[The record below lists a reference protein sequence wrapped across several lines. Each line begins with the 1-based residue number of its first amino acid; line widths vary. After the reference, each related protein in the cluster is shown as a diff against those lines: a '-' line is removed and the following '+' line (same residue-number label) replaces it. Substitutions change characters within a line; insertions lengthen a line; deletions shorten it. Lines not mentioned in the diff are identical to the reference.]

1 MKENTNKIILVNS
14 IIMMTRLVATTLCAL
29 FSTRFALKALGVTDF
44 GLFALVGNIITFVTI
59 FNTIMLST
67 SNRFISVAIGRNDI
81 QKANEQ
87 FNVNLMMHFFIA
99 LLTFFVGFILGNWY
113 IYNYVNFDGD
123 IEKAAMVFDF
133 SLIGSVISFIA
144 VPYNG
149 LLMAKEKFSVFS
161 VTEVLLHIIKTLI
174 AYSLIFYFT
183 EKLLWYALSQSVLAA
198 MPTFIY
204 YYYCRRHYP
213 EIVHFHFVSSWP
225 KYREVISFSSWVA
238 FGAFA
243 NIGQTQGAAILV
255 NAFFNTAMNAALGIA
270 NTIKM
275 FIMSIANNVSYPAM
289 PQITKS
295 YSAGNMKRSN
305 ELLIFSTKYTYL
317 VMLLVSAPVLAE
329 QEWLLSL
336 WLGNVPPYVST
347 FTTLI
352 IIDTLITSLNSGIS
366 TIIFASGKIRL
377 YQLSVNTLRLLAIVV
392 AYLMLKEGRT
402 ANYLFYTYICSSAL
416 ICIVTQWVLHH
427 TLNYD
432 NSILFKHSY
441 LPSLAVTLCVLPVIL
456 FGWDTMPMLHIIATV
471 LYAICVIYIL
481 GLSSAERYF
490 IQKNITSKV
499 LRK

>member
-14 IIMMTRLVATTLCAL
+14 AIMMIRLAATTLCAL
-29 FSTRFALKALGVTDF
+29 LSTRFALKALGVTDF
-44 GLFALVGNIITFVTI
+44 GLFALVGNVITFITI

-67 SNRFISVAIGRNDI
+67 SNRFISVAIGRNDMK
-81 QKANEQ
+81 KANEQ
-87 FNVNLMMHFFIA
+87 FNINLLMHFLIA
-99 LLTFFVGFILGNWY
+99 VLTFVVGFILGNWY

-123 IEKAAMVFDF
+123 IEKAVMVFDF
-133 SLIGSVISFIA
+133 SLVGSVISFIA

-183 EKLLWYALSQSVLAA
+183 EKLLYYALSQSVLSA

-204 YYYCRRHYP
+204 YFYCRRHYP
-213 EIVHFHFVSSWP
+213 EIVQFRFIKSWP
-225 KYREVISFSSWVA
+225 KYREVVSFSSWIA

-255 NAFFNTAMNAALGIA
+255 NVFFNTAMNAALGIA

-275 FIMSIANNVSYPAM
+275 FISSIANNVSYPAM

-317 VMLLVSAPVLAE
+317 VMLLVSAPILAE
-329 QEWLLSL
+329 EEWLLSF
-336 WLGNVPPYVST
+336 WLGNVPPFVST

-377 YQLSVNTLRLLAIVV
+377 YQISVNVLRLLAIVV
-392 AYLMLKEGRT
+392 AYIMLKEGR
-402 ANYLFYTYICSSAL
+402 AAYWLFYIYICCSAI

-432 NSILFKHSY
+432 NAILFKHSY
-441 LPSLAVTLCVLPVIL
+441 LPSLAVTLCLLPLLL
-456 FGWDTMPMLHIIATV
+456 FHWDTMPLLHIIATA
-471 LYAICVIYIL
+471 LCTICVIYIF
-481 GLSSAERYF
+481 GLTTSERNY
-490 IQKNITSKV
+490 IQQIITSKV